1 MSNTL
6 AIDLTAFVPTERE
19 NNRRHIEIVSTRSQK
34 RARPRVVYA
43 LVAVAGLFVILM
55 AQLLLSIWLSDGAY
69 QISGLQQTQRDLS
82 RDQQALGESL
92 NVLQSPQNLEGQASA
107 LGMVMNTGSQGFLS
121 LSGGVT
127 RAPTAASTDTTVAA
141 DAAAY
146 TPNALITPE
155 ISALGAAAAAAAPA
169 GSAAV
174 AAAPGA
180 PAALGAPAVSAGTGS
195 VASTPGAPAQT
206 VLPSPITH

>member
-1 MSNTL
+1 MSTTL
-6 AIDLTAFVPTERE
+6 AIDLPDFLPAEHDSHP
-19 NNRRHIEIVSTRSQK
+19 RHIEIVSTRSQK
-34 RARPRVVYA
+34 RARPRVIYA

-55 AQLLLSIWLSDGAY
+55 GQLLLSIWLSDGAY
-69 QISGLQQTQRDLS
+69 QISDLQQTQRDLS

-92 NVLQSPQNLEGQASA
+92 NVLQSPQNLAGQASA

-127 RAPTAASTDTTVAA
+127 RAPTAATADTTVAA
-141 DAAAY
+141 DAAIY
-146 TPNALITPE
+146 TPNALITPD
-155 ISALGAAAAAAAPA
+155 ISALGAAAAAAAA
-169 GSAAV
+169 AAV
-174 AAAPGA
+174 GTGA
-180 PAALGAPAVSAGTGS
+180 PAASTGAGS

>member
-1 MSNTL
+1 MSTTL
-6 AIDLTAFVPTERE
+6 AIDLPDFLPAEHDSHP
-19 NNRRHIEIVSTRSQK
+19 RHIEIVSTRSQK
-34 RARPRVVYA
+34 RARPRVIYA

-55 AQLLLSIWLSDGAY
+55 GQLVLSIWLSDGAY

-92 NVLQSPQNLEGQASA
+92 NVLQSPQNLAGQASA

-127 RAPTAASTDTTVAA
+127 RAPTAATADTTVAA
-141 DAAAY
+141 DAAIY
-146 TPNALITPE
+146 TPNALITPD
-155 ISALGAAAAAAAPA
+155 ISALGAAAAAAA
-169 GSAAV
+169 AAV
-174 AAAPGA
+174 GTGA
-180 PAALGAPAVSAGTGS
+180 PAASTGAGS

>member
-6 AIDLTAFVPTERE
+6 AIDLPDFLPAERE
-19 NNRRHIEIVSTRSQK
+19 VHPRHIEIVSSRSQK

-82 RDQQALGESL
+82 RDQQALAESL
-92 NVLQSPQNLEGQASA
+92 NVLQSPQNLAGQATA

-127 RAPTAASTDTTVAA
+127 RAPTPAAADTTVAA
-141 DAAAY
+141 DAATY
-146 TPNALITPE
+146 TPNALITPD
-155 ISALGAAAAAAAPA
+155 ISALGATAAAAAAA
-169 GSAAV
+169 SAT
-174 AAAPGA
+174 GA
-180 PAALGAPAVSAGTGS
+180 PAAPAGAGS
-195 VASTPGAPAQT
+195 VASTPGVPAQT

>member
-6 AIDLTAFVPTERE
+6 AIDLPAFIPAEVEIAP
-19 NNRRHIEIVSTRSQK
+19 RHIEIVSTRSQR

-69 QISGLQQTQRDLS
+69 QISGLQQSQRELS
-82 RDQQALGESL
+82 RDQQALAESL
-92 NVLQSPQNLEGQASA
+92 NVLQSPQNLAGQASA

-127 RAPTAASTDTTVAA
+127 RAPTQATADTTVAA
-141 DAAAY
+141 DAATY
-146 TPNALITPE
+146 TPNALITPD
-155 ISALGAAAAAAAPA
+155 ISALGAALAAATAA
-169 GSAAV
+169 GTG
-174 AAAPGA
+174 APGSS
-180 PAALGAPAVSAGTGS
+180 PGAGS
-195 VASTPGAPAQT
+195 VASSTGAPVQAA
-206 VLPSPITH
+206 LPSPITH

>member
-1 MSNTL
+1 MSNAL
-6 AIDLTAFVPTERE
+6 AIDLPAFVPAGLDSHP
-19 NNRRHIEIVSTRSQK
+19 RHIEIVSTRQQR

-43 LVAVAGLFVILM
+43 LVAVAGLFIILM

-82 RDQQALGESL
+82 RDQQALSESL
-92 NVLQSPQNLEGQASA
+92 NTLRSPQNLAGRASA

-121 LSGGVT
+121 LTGGVT
-127 RAPTAASTDTTVAA
+127 RAPMAATADTTVAA
-141 DAAAY
+141 DAAKY

-155 ISALGAAAAAAAPA
+155 LSAIGA
-169 GSAAV
+169 
-174 AAAPGA
+174 GA
-180 PAALGAPAVSAGTGS
+180 TTAGTGAPGTPVANDS
-195 VASTPGAPAQT
+195 VASTTGVPAPT

>member
-6 AIDLTAFVPTERE
+6 AIDLPDFLPAERDIHP
-19 NNRRHIEIVSTRSQK
+19 RHIEIVSSRSQK

-82 RDQQALGESL
+82 RDQQALAESL
-92 NVLQSPQNLEGQASA
+92 NVLQSPQNLAGQATA

-127 RAPTAASTDTTVAA
+127 RAPTPAAADTAVAA
-141 DAAAY
+141 DAATY
-146 TPNALITPE
+146 TPNALITPD
-155 ISALGAAAAAAAPA
+155 ISALGASAAAAAAT
-169 GSAAV
+169 AAT
-174 AAAPGA
+174 GA
-180 PAALGAPAVSAGTGS
+180 PAASAGAGS